1 MNIFQLVGTVAI
13 NKEGAVRDI
22 NVIKKSAEGASTAM
36 GRSFTKFTGYV
47 QRHSAQIKAAGRT
60 MTILGGIATAAFGVS
75 IKAAAKF
82 EEELANVSTMLDQSA
97 MKILPEYRAELQNL
111 SMEFGEST
119 ATLSKGLYDILS
131 ASIPPA
137 EALDVLAVSAK
148 AATAGLTD
156 TGTAADAIT
165 TIINSYGMEAK
176 DAGII
181 SDKLFAIVKRG
192 KTTFGELAP
201 AIGRVAATAAKSG
214 LSFDELGATI
224 ATVTRA
230 GINTRETMTSINGV
244 LKSFL
249 KPQTDAIVV
258 AKQFGI
264 ELNTNTLRTIGLT
277 GVMEKLKDATAEQLA
292 TIFGNVR
299 GLKGM
304 MAALGDAEG
313 HARDYKLM
321 LEAAGLTQEAFEKQ
335 SDTLSFKLK
344 QLKQTFNVV
353 KVEIGTALIPVVQEL
368 TENLM
373 VTISKWK
380 EWIEANPELARGIAE
395 TTFVLS
401 ALMIPLGMLVMML
414 PGLVVGFGGL
424 GKALGGVVI
433 AYKQIALTTAAIN
446 GLNFTSAGVV
456 GKLALMY
463 FGLQA
468 AIVVAAVGVVKLIG
482 VANEYYTKTL
492 PALNRAQQTTVN
504 VQYRLATALGVS
516 LEQYQEW
523 LSAGVGMTDMMNRA
537 GVTLQQFK
545 DNLAGFDVSVLS
557 QELGIT
563 AERLWEI
570 VESGEPIADLLE
582 RIGVE
587 FSDLSGIASIA
598 AGNLDKVSTAFR
610 ELEAS
615 QPKIEPIKDVFMLM
629 SLDIKETEDKIKSL
643 TQEMVEMK
651 EKGFSTKE
659 IDEYQKKIDAL
670 NERLGKLK
678 NMINGLSSSGEELD
692 EGMFRSAETYGK
704 AIDLVEELTENM
716 SDLEKQQASI
726 NEYWDEAI
734 DALGKMGLAEE
745 ALNER
750 TELYNKAREYEL
762 RLLDEKKQKL
772 EDVIKA
778 QEDYADSMKTIEDR
792 MFELTHTQREIE
804 IRDLDRK
811 KEKLIE
817 IAKQAELS
825 AQEEIAAI
833 KKIIEWYEKEI
844 SLLDE
849 KKRREIT
856 SMGTAKLYDV
866 FTESGEKV
874 LVVTSDQI
882 QKMENLGYT
891 VKPSPM
897 QEGGLIKTFMNA
909 TKFLA
914 SGGSTGTDTVPIM
927 GTPGEYMVDKPNTD
941 FIRATGL
948 VSGGLVDAIV
958 KGLPPPPPPAKFA
971 GGGMV
976 GTWGATA
983 SGGASVPVAGKSGRW
998 EYNINFVNPVV
1009 RSEEDLVRLK
1019 ELMEEVVAGNID
1031 LLDLSG
1037 NEIGV

>member
-1 MNIFQLVGTVAI
+1 MNIFTLVGNVAI

-60 MTILGGIATAAFGVS
+60 MTILGGVATAAFGVS

-82 EEELANVSTMLDQSA
+82 EEELANVSTMLDKSA
-97 MKILPEYRAELQNL
+97 MQILPEYREGLQNL

-137 EALDVLAVSAK
+137 EALDVLAVSAQ

-258 AKQFGI
+258 AKKFGI
-264 ELNTNTLRTIGLT
+264 ELNTNTLRTVGLT

-313 HARDYKLM
+313 YARDYELM
-321 LEAAGLTQEAFEKQ
+321 LNSLGLTQEAFDKQ
-335 SDTLSFKLK
+335 SDTLSFTLK
-344 QLKQTFNVV
+344 RLKETFNVV
-353 KVEIGTALIPVVQEL
+353 KVEIGTALIPMIKEL
-368 TENLM
+368 SENLITT
-373 VTISKWK
+373 VGNVK
-380 EWIEANPELARGIAE
+380 EWIKVNPELTKGIAE
-395 TTFVLS
+395 FGLKF
-401 ALMIPLGMLVMML
+401 AAFMLVFGPFMMML
-414 PGLVVGFGGL
+414 PGMIAAWPAIAAGATAASGAFAALATTLGLTVAQLGFAIIGFGLLYIEIRKAWDEIRNGPSWKEI
-424 GKALGGVVI
+424 GKMAEGAAKAQTTALEKLQKAYNLTNEELQYWIDNQKMVPRILEESRRKTQMLEADQRAIAAATKDYVEVIKEEIRAIEDLDSAIAVSIITGGELSEQQTEYMERRKTMSDLDRTATQRKI
-433 AYKQIALTTAAIN
+433 DDLDLECIALINNMETNLMTMQEIDDYRQVMLDHIVKESSERQEHLSNMEQIESRLYELTHTATESRIRDLGLERDARIEAAKQAYLSAEAMERAVAKYEELYDREKTAILEVEIARVEKEIASIN
-446 GLNFTSAGVV
+446 EAIERREAAGEAIDELIKDRDAEIANLAKLKSAYDGTAVAAE
-456 GKLALMY
+456 KLAIAEQKRPYYKKVDVEGNIIGFQSQQQLS
-463 FGLQA
+463 GEEA
-468 AIVVAAVGVVKLIG
+468 A
-482 VANEYYTKTL
+482 
-492 PALNRAQQTTVN
+492 
-504 VQYRLATALGVS
+504 
-516 LEQYQEW
+516 
-523 LSAGVGMTDMMNRA
+523 A
-537 GVTLQQFK
+537 GVTL
-545 DNLAGFDVSVLS
+545 
-557 QELGIT
+557 
-563 AERLWEI
+563 
-570 VESGEPIADLLE
+570 
-582 RIGVE
+582 
-587 FSDLSGIASIA
+587 
-598 AGNLDKVSTAFR
+598 
-610 ELEAS
+610 
-615 QPKIEPIKDVFMLM
+615 
-629 SLDIKETEDKIKSL
+629 
-643 TQEMVEMK
+643 VEM
-651 EKGFSTKE
+651 
-659 IDEYQKKIDAL
+659 
-670 NERLGKLK
+670 
-678 NMINGLSSSGEELD
+678 
-692 EGMFRSAETYGK
+692 
-704 AIDLVEELTENM
+704 
-716 SDLEKQQASI
+716 AS
-726 NEYWDEAI
+726 
-734 DALGKMGLAEE
+734 
-745 ALNER
+745 
-750 TELYNKAREYEL
+750 
-762 RLLDEKKQKL
+762 
-772 EDVIKA
+772 
-778 QEDYADSMKTIEDR
+778 
-792 MFELTHTQREIE
+792 
-804 IRDLDRK
+804 
-811 KEKLIE
+811 
-817 IAKQAELS
+817 
-825 AQEEIAAI
+825 
-833 KKIIEWYEKEI
+833 
-844 SLLDE
+844 
-849 KKRREIT
+849 
-856 SMGTAKLYDV
+856 
-866 FTESGEKV
+866 
-874 LVVTSDQI
+874 
-882 QKMENLGYT
+882 
-891 VKPSPM
+891 
-897 QEGGLIKTFMNA
+897 GGLIKTFMNA

-914 SGGSTGTDTVPIM
+914 RGGSTGTDTVPIM

-976 GTWGATA
+976 GTWGASV
-983 SGGASVPVAGKSGRW
+983 SGGASVPVAGKSGKW
-998 EYNINFVNPVV
+998 EYNINFNNPVV

-1019 ELMEEVVAGNID
+1019 ELMEEVMAGNID